1 MLEAMQ
7 SWHCVDSGEEIMLP
21 RMSLCRTLGTVS
33 LAVAFVLASP
43 TLAGT
48 PAQPVKIEKPQAWK
62 GVSQVVIGQFSVV
75 FLTKKVDYDGG
86 GFLASGNSAK
96 AIGHLSGVNDADFL
110 AITNAVY
117 ADFQAQ
123 LGQHGITIAD
133 DAGFRADKYYAK
145 IKPEEQGNTASVPL
159 KKQDKADGRVF
170 WPEALGRNTNVM
182 LPLRL
187 MDMNMGNAYTA
198 EYNYARTSGTPVLNV
213 VYYVDFAKPAKS
225 DGGGLFQSIKVSAG
239 LAISQFGTQLMLVG
253 ADGKMTKMLLQVPME
268 EGGDFANVED
278 ITSGLTKATRVASVL
293 GAGVFGGSSGTMSS
307 RFDYRVTSPTE
318 YAAKTQSAA
327 TKVSDLFIR
336 QMESLR

>member
-1 MLEAMQ
+1 MK
-7 SWHCVDSGEEIMLP
+7 SGLLLRRGMTTL
-21 RMSLCRTLGTVS
+21 SLGAAL
-33 LAVAFVLASP
+33 VLASP
-43 TLAGT
+43 IGAGAS
-48 PAQPVKIEKPQAWK
+48 AQPVKIEKPQAWK

-75 FLTKKVDYDGG
+75 FLTKKIDYDGG

-96 AIGHLSGVNDADFL
+96 AIGQLSGVTNEDFL
-110 AITNAVY
+110 TITNAIY
-117 ADFQAQ
+117 ADFQKQ
-123 LGQHGITIAD
+123 LGQHGIAITN

-145 IKPEEQGNTASVPL
+145 VKPEEQGNNASVPL
-159 KKQDKADGRVF
+159 KKQDHADARVF
-170 WPEALGRNTNVM
+170 WPEALGRNTNVI
-182 LPLRL
+182 LPLRM

-253 ADGKMTKMLLQVPME
+253 TDGKMTKMLLQTPIE

-278 ITSGLTKATRVASVL
+278 VTSGLTKVTRVASVL
-293 GAGVFGGSSGTMSS
+293 GAGVFGGSTGTMSS
-307 RFDYRVTSPTE
+307 RFDYRVTNPAD

-327 TKVSDLFIR
+327 TKASDLFIR